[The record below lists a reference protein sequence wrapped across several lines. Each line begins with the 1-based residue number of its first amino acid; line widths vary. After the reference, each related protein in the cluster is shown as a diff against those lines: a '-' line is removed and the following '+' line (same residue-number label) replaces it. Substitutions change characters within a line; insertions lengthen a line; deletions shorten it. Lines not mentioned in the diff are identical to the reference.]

1 MDYTVQIWTKV
12 TVDEFGHKTY
22 ENVEIERPLT
32 PTERR
37 IKKIREN
44 RNEELKMKMIIDV
57 KKRTEI

>member
-22 ENVEIERPLT
+22 ENVEIERQLT

-44 RNEELKMKMIIDV
+44 RNEELKNENDY
-57 KKRTEI
+57 